1 MEKTLFL
8 SEILTEMKKLDN
20 QKNPVPFSIK
30 VRTFNLQNKSGG
42 NIRYYPEAVLMQA
55 PKTKGIKRLADAT
68 PFKNPN
74 HGENRTRNIKL
85 PDGSI
90 KKINILF
97 IIEFHGKKVVF

>member
-55 PKTKGIKRLADAT
+55 PKTKGIKRLADVT

-97 IIEFHGKKVVF
+97 IIEFNGKKVVF